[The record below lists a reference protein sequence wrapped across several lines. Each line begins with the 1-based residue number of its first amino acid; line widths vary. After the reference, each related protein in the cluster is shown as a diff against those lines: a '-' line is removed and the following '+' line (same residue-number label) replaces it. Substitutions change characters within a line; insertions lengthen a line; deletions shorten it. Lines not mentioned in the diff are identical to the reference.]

1 MNTPALRAL
10 IRRILL
16 PIFFISLLISSGGSY
31 LLLYSEGIRQAEQEA
46 RIMLASARAVGEYTE
61 AHILPK
67 LTETSPNSFEPERV
81 PYYASRTVFHTVTGK
96 AALYTFRFPTFNP
109 TNPVDRPVPFELELM
124 NRFRDEANLTEL
136 TGVQNFAQGKVF
148 YLAQPIRVE
157 DPECLTCHST
167 PDRAP
172 RAMLAKFGA
181 VDGFGWKLHDMVGM
195 EILTVPL
202 TQQLRGTLQLVL
214 FVTGSLLLIFVAA
227 YVALSIAFETAL
239 VRPLSSLAS
248 AADAVSLTGEP
259 PLTAPPSAVREIRIL
274 AEALERL
281 RLSLT
286 KALAALAKAGSPTP
300 GRHE

>member
-1 MNTPALRAL
+1 MNPPALRAL

-16 PIFFISLLISSGGSY
+16 PIFIISLLISAGGSY
-31 LLLYSEGIRQAEQEA
+31 LLLYNEGIRQAEQEA

-67 LTETSPNSFEPERV
+67 LTEMSPNSFEPEQV

-109 TNPVDRPVPFELELM
+109 TNPVDRPVPFELELI

-136 TGVQNFAQGKVF
+136 TGIQNLARGKVF

-157 DPECLTCHST
+157 DPGCLTCHSS

-181 VDGFGWKLHDMVGM
+181 VDGFGWKLHDTVGM

-202 TQQLRGTLQLVL
+202 TEQLRGTLQLVL
-214 FVTGSLLLIFVAA
+214 FVAGSLLLIFIAA
-227 YVALSIAFETAL
+227 YVALSMAFERAL
-239 VRPLSSLAS
+239 VHPLSSLAS
-248 AADAVSLTGEP
+248 AADMVSRTGEP
-259 PLTAPPSAVREIRIL
+259 PLTAPSSAVREIRVL

-286 KALAALAKAGSPTP
+286 KALNALAKAGSPP
-300 GRHE
+300 PDRHE